1 MTIFGRAIGIEK
13 ENNNGRYT
21 AETEGTF
28 LN

>member
-1 MTIFGRAIGIEK
+1 MTIFGRAIGMEK

-21 AETEGTF
+21 AEIDGTF